1 MEKIAIMTD
10 VNAGLDYDD
19 KHYDITVLRSMINF
33 GDEHYI
39 DGIEIKAKEF
49 YKRLQKTKVIPSTS
63 APTVGETMQY
73 LDKMISEGYTDVI
86 MYAISFKLSCI
97 GTMVESLIEE
107 YKDKINIH
115 VVDTKTSASSQGY
128 MANVAYEMAR
138 DGKSVQE
145 ILDYSNYLIEREQVY
160 FVVDDLMYLVK
171 NGRLS
176 GVAGTIGSLLQIK
189 PILEINKDGYIV
201 IKQKERTQ
209 RRALEAL
216 KKLFIEKTKNSNN
229 VVLTVYHTC
238 REEDANNLLAE
249 YMKEFPCVKEGNV
262 SMISPA
268 VGAHIGCNVLGIGV
282 FVLD

>member
-97 GTMVESLIEE
+97 GTMVESLIDE

-115 VVDTKTSASSQGY
+115 VVDTKTSVSSQAY
-128 MANVAYEMAR
+128 MAKVAYEMAR

-176 GVAGTIGSLLQIK
+176 GVAGAIGSLLQIK

-229 VVLTVYHTC
+229 VILTVYHTC

-268 VGAHIGCNVLGIGV
+268 VGAHIGCNVLGIGF

>member
-97 GTMVESLIEE
+97 GTMVESLIDE

-176 GVAGTIGSLLQIK
+176 GVAGAIGSLLQIK

-229 VVLTVYHTC
+229 VILTVYHTC